1 MTTVNPLVKSIGRH
15 PSTFTKDDIVRY
27 IVDNDIT
34 MVNFMYPAA
43 DGRLKTLNFVVNDLD
58 YLDLILSS
66 GERVDGSSLFPFIEA
81 GNSDLYVIPR
91 FSTAFLDPFAPLP
104 TLTLLCSFFDKEGH
118 PLSLSPVETLD
129 RACRE
134 FTAVTGLTFEAM
146 GELEYYVI
154 ASETDS
160 FPADD
165 QKGYHE
171 SEPFA
176 KFNSFRVRCMSVIAS
191 IGGSIKYGHSE
202 VGNFT
207 LDGKT
212 FEQNEI
218 EFLPVDARMAADQLL
233 LAKWVIRTMAHR
245 EGLNVTFAPKIT
257 VGKAGSGL
265 HFHMRLMRRGENM
278 MLEVDNEGTRRLS
291 DDAKRMIAGLMVMA
305 RSLTAFGNTIPTSYF
320 RLVPHQE
327 APTSVCW
334 GDRNRSVLV
343 RVPLGWTSDTDMCAI
358 VNPHRSGMPHRGVN
372 RQTVEIRSADA
383 SADIHLFLAGLAV
396 AARLGWEMGERALDI
411 AAKTYV
417 DINIHSSV
425 ADEQRMMLESL
436 PTNCTESAHCLAAAR
451 DVYEARGVFAPA
463 MIDAQIARLEAI
475 DRQGKVARSD
485 DEETMTALVKKYFYC
500 G

>member
-1 MTTVNPLVKSIGRH
+1 MTTTNPLVKAIGRR
-15 PSTFTKDDIVRY
+15 PSTFTKDDIIRY
-27 IVDNDIT
+27 VVDNDIT

-43 DGRLKTLNFVVNDLD
+43 DGRLKTLNFVVNDID
-58 YLDLILSS
+58 YLDTILSS

-81 GNSDLYVIPR
+81 GNSDLYVVPR

-104 TLTLLCSFFDKEGH
+104 TLTLLCSFFDKEGN
-118 PLSLSPVETLD
+118 PLALSPVETLD

-154 ASETDS
+154 APSVDS
-160 FPADD
+160 FPAVD
-165 QKGYHE
+165 QRGYHE

-176 KFNSFRVRCMSVIAS
+176 KFNSFRARCMATIAS

-207 LDGKT
+207 HEGMT
-212 FEQNEI
+212 YEQNEI
-218 EFLPVDARMAADQLL
+218 EFLPVDARETADQLM

-245 EGLNVTFAPKIT
+245 DGLNVTFAPKIT
-257 VGKAGSGL
+257 AGKAGSGL
-265 HFHMRLMRRGENM
+265 HFHTRLIRDGRNV
-278 MLEVDNEGTRRLS
+278 MLETDAEGNRRLS
-291 DDAKRMIAGLMVMA
+291 TEARRLIAGMMVMA

-343 RVPLGWTSDTDMCAI
+343 RVPLGWTAGTDMCALA
-358 VNPHRSGMPHRGVN
+358 NPGRSGTPARMVD

-396 AARLGWEMGERALDI
+396 AARLGWEMGDEALNI
-411 AAKTYV
+411 AKKTYV

-425 ADEQRMMLESL
+425 AQERLTTLEQL
-436 PTNCTESAHCLAAAR
+436 PTTCSESAACLATAR
-451 DVYEARGVFAPA
+451 DIYEARGVFDPA
-463 MIDAQIARLEAI
+463 IIDARIAALREVDSQ
-475 DRQGKVARSD
+475 DRDAD
-485 DEETMTALVKKYFYC
+485 MMTLVKKHFYC